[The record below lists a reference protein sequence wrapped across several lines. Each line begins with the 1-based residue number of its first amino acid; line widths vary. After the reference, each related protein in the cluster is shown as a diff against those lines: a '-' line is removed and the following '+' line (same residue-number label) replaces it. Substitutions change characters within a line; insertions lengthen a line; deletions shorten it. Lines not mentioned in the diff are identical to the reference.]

1 MTFLVRV
8 SFRCLSQARSM
19 NVKVNDTTEI
29 GFKQKGGRAY
39 GSKAERVFPDIK
51 RAGNT
56 AF

>member
-1 MTFLVRV
+1 MTFLVWV